1 MKKLMLVVMFVNLG
15 FGQVLEID
23 SIINPGNWINP
34 ESIFVSDD
42 LYGVPEGNQ
51 DVLILSIADPID
63 TVNVTLDSV
72 KVYLEQHVSDTTKGF
87 WYVVPITNGIPGTA
101 TPQLAGSLIDSFLC
115 FDISVDITG
124 WIDLI
129 GLHIELHPKKG
140 TGAPPQWYA
149 DYLYVYTYTT
159 TGIFEEGY
167 KVNRDNLELLM
178 PTIVHNEITFIC
190 NLNVPANITIEI
202 YNTTGK
208 KELGKEING
217 TAGTNTITLK
227 EIRSFAAGVY
237 YLRIKSINQKGVQK
251 VISDKFVVL
260 D

>member
-1 MKKLMLVVMFVNLG
+1 MKNLMLVVIFISLS
-15 FGQVLEID
+15 FSQVLEID
-23 SIINPGNWINP
+23 SIVDPGQWTDP

-42 LYGVPEGNQ
+42 LYGVPNGNQ
-51 DVLILSIADPID
+51 DILILSIADPID
-63 TVNVTLDSV
+63 TVDVTLDSV

-87 WYVVPITNGIPGTA
+87 WYVVSITNGIPGTA
-101 TPQLAGSLIDSFLC
+101 TPQQAGTFIDSFLC

-140 TGAPPQWYA
+140 TAAPPQWYA

-159 TGIFEEGY
+159 TGIFEKEY
-167 KVNRDNLELLM
+167 KVKKDNLKLLM
-178 PTIVHNEITFIC
+178 PTIAHNEITFIC

-227 EIRSFAAGVY
+227 EIRTFAAGVY
-237 YLRIKSINQKGVQK
+237 YLRVKSINQKGVQK
-251 VISDKFVVL
+251 VTSGKFVVL